1 MFHICHIV
9 SISAKWVWF
18 IIPHLQKIKLSLRGL
33 SILRPRAVIR
43 VLASYILGEG
53 NGNSLQYSHQ
63 ESPMDR
69 GAWSIIQ
76 LYNDI
81 FLNSSETVTKKPA
94 ILKNHNK
101 WQSFLYL
108 IINSL

>member
-9 SISAKWVWF
+9 SIAPKWVWF

-33 SILRPRAVIR
+33 SILRPRAMIR

-69 GAWSIIQ
+69 GAWWA
-76 LYNDI
+76 
-81 FLNSSETVTKKPA
+81 TVHRVTKSRTQLSTHTHSFIPK
-94 ILKNHNK
+94 HNL
-101 WQSFLYL
+101 F
-108 IINSL
+108 IEHHEETG